1 MRHSIT
7 VELTLEDRTKM
18 QAWSRSRTLPAKQ
31 VQRSRIL
38 LEAAGGLQ
46 DIDIAQKHN
55 CTRQLCSRLRS
66 SYLKRGLDA
75 VRKDA
80 PRPGRPRRIDPAK
93 IVSLTTTQ
101 KPDNA
106 NDWSRSLMAK
116 ASGASASTVG
126 RVWKNNGLKPH
137 RVTTFKIS
145 RDPKFYEKLDDIV
158 GLYLSPPCKALVLC
172 LDEKSQIQAL
182 DRTQPGLPLRTG
194 RSRTQ
199 THDYKRNGT
208 TTLFAAMNVLDGT
221 VISMCQKRHRHQEW
235 LKFLKQVDR
244 ETPAKLD
251 LHVILDNYSTHKHVK
266 VKAWLAKHPRF
277 HLHFTPTSSSWLNM
291 VERFFRDLT
300 TRKVRDGIFK
310 SVQELEAAIS
320 DFIAKHNAKPKP
332 FIWTAKAKDILAK
345 VVRAKAALDKLQ
357 N

>member
-1 MRHSIT
+1 MRQAIT
-7 VELTLEDRTKM
+7 VELTPDDRAKIEV
-18 QAWSRSRTLPAKQ
+18 WSRSRTLPAKQ
-31 VQRSRIL
+31 VQRSQIL
-38 LEAAGGLQ
+38 LLAADALQ
-46 DIDIAQKHN
+46 DIAIAKLQG
-55 CTRQLCSRLRS
+55 CTRQLCSRLRA
-66 SYLKRGLDA
+66 SYLLRGIEA
-75 VRKDA
+75 VTHDA
-80 PRPGRPRRIDPAK
+80 PRSGRPRRIDPAK
-93 IVSLTTTQ
+93 IVSLTTTE

-106 NDWSRSLMAK
+106 TDWSRSLMAK

-126 RVWKNNGLKPH
+126 RIWRKNGLKPH
-137 RVTTFKIS
+137 RITTFKIS
-145 RDPKFYEKLDDIV
+145 RDPKFYEKLEDIV
-158 GLYLSPPCKALVLC
+158 GHLSAPCKALVLC
-172 LDEKSQIQAL
+172 VDEKSQIQAL

-235 LKFLKQVDR
+235 LKFLKQIDR
-244 ETPAKLD
+244 ETPPKLD
-251 LHVILDNYSTHKHVK
+251 LHVILDNYSTHKHAK
-266 VKAWLAKHPRF
+266 VKAWLAKRPRF

-310 SVQELEAAIS
+310 SVEELEAAIT
-320 DFIAKHNAKPKP
+320 DFITKHNAKPKP

-345 VVRAKAALDKLQ
+345 VVRAKAALNKLQ